1 MQLKSSTRKYLELR
15 KELLPKW
22 EARVPEYPW
31 GCTTPHTGAG
41 TGGSNQGGRA
51 GLQEPQGWLQICLQ
65 RVIAPYLER
74 SEFREK
80 GRLARGAST
89 GAAQT
94 YQLAPPTAPQA
105 PSPEQGTNFNPNQ
118 QDWGTMRTSGFGT
131 GGSVFLSLF
140 ILVLF

>member
-1 MQLKSSTRKYLELR
+1 M
-15 KELLPKW
+15 
-22 EARVPEYPW
+22 
-31 GCTTPHTGAG
+31 
-41 TGGSNQGGRA
+41 
-51 GLQEPQGWLQICLQ
+51 
-65 RVIAPYLER
+65 IAPYLQR

-105 PSPEQGTNFNPNQ
+105 VQSVGTNFNPNQ
-118 QDWGTMRTSGFGT
+118 QDWGTMQTSGFGT